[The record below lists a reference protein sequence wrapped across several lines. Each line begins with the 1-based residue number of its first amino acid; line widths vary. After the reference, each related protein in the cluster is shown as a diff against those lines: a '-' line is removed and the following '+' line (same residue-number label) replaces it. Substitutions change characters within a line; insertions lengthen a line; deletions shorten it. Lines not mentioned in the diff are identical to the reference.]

1 MSTLD
6 ITFIDSGAFCPSREA
21 GPHIPECSTSE
32 LEYFNLYID
41 DSVIKMLVT
50 ATNDYAEQ
58 KKNSRKHMYRRFKQ
72 FPLTEDEMQRYLG
85 ALILFSIS

>member
-6 ITFIDSGAFCPSREA
+6 IAFIDSGAFYPSREA

-58 KKNSRKHMYRRFKQ
+58 KNSRKHVQ
-72 FPLTEDEMQRYLG
+72 EIQAVSTN
-85 ALILFSIS
+85 